1 MIALGPDA
9 AIMVAG
15 LVAVVAVGWGANLS
29 VRSAA
34 NGPQWA
40 MEHLTGLRRL
50 WPFLMGLGVVAMIVF
65 SPIWIGLAVIYIV
78 AALWFLS
85 ASLLRNLHRLHTLEG
100 FIDIGVERRIEIL
113 ARARRYLIGGGALL
127 GVLGAASL
135 AYGIIG
141 WVAILLGGVLVATA
155 LLLTAPNA

>member
-1 MIALGPDA
+1 MIELGPDA

>member
-1 MIALGPDA
+1 
-9 AIMVAG
+9 
-15 LVAVVAVGWGANLS
+15 
-29 VRSAA
+29 
-34 NGPQWA
+34 
-40 MEHLTGLRRL
+40 
-50 WPFLMGLGVVAMIVF
+50 MGLGVVAMIVF

>member
-50 WPFLMGLGVVAMIVF
+50 WPGLIGLGVLAMIVF
-65 SPIWIGLAVIYIV
+65 SPIWIGLSVVYIV

-100 FIDIGVERRIEIL
+100 FVDIGVERRTEIL
-113 ARARRYLIGGGALL
+113 ARARRYLIGGGIALGL
-127 GVLGAASL
+127 LGAAAL
-135 AYGIIG
+135 AYGIVG